1 MKRIHQGLKPLDSKV
16 LFIMVFLSLHI
27 LFMLGQ
33 GQCSAIAPDEI
44 TYLAIFRDV
53 FLSTPN
59 TELVEVYG
67 SSKYIY
73 YVYYFPGFVFNLIF
87 ENPIYA
93 IRFSAIVFTLF
104 VYLISERIIDSA
116 QPTNSQWLM
125 RIFKLSI
132 LFIPSIFV
140 FTGSGIRE
148 SLLIFSL
155 VSTFYGLKLILDNN
169 LKIGFLIFIIG
180 MLFSTSAKIYLF
192 PILALSSV
200 IVVSLTKENRIRKLF
215 LIIAS
220 AFISLAIFWQ
230 PISHVILNVEYQRP
244 SNILTTSD
252 HSGKD
257 YKTTTLAP
265 MGISATDL
273 PSATSL
279 WLNYCFEQ
287 DTLGFLKS
295 PIRRFFWSQ
304 DLNPSEVINLKES
317 SQSPV
322 ANDTNQVEAGQSPV
336 VNDTNQVEAGQ
347 SPAAVLYRFYE
358 FRRVLP
364 VEQIPLNI
372 LKFLSNPI
380 LDLNSKYLLVF
391 LIELPFW
398 ILGIFIL
405 CLSFLGVRGLRFEW
419 NWLTVYSGLIFIVFL
434 VYSGATEVNVGTSI
448 RHRTFLWIPLIFLL
462 TGIRRETSFGSSKP
476 SGNYNQ

>member
-1 MKRIHQGLKPLDSKV
+1 MNRKFQGLRVLDSKV
-16 LFIMVFLSLHI
+16 LFITIFLTLHI

-44 TYLAIFRDV
+44 TYLAVFRDT
-53 FLSTPN
+53 FLGIPN
-59 TELVEVYG
+59 PGLAEVYG
-67 SSKYIY
+67 SSRFIY
-73 YVYYFPGFVFNLIF
+73 YLYYFPGFVFNLIF
-87 ENPIYA
+87 QNAIYA
-93 IRFSAIVFTLF
+93 IRFSAIVFSLF
-104 VYLISERIIDSA
+104 IFLISERIISNA
-116 QPTNSQWLM
+116 QPANSQWLK
-125 RIFKLSI
+125 RIFKLSF

-155 VSTFYGLKLILDNN
+155 ISTIYGFKLILQNN
-169 LKIGFLIFIIG
+169 FKIGFLIFTIG

-192 PILALSSV
+192 PILALSTV
-200 IVVSLTKENRIRKLF
+200 IVAYITKENRIRNVF

-230 PISHVILNVEYQRP
+230 PISHVVLNVEYQRP
-244 SNILTTSD
+244 SNTSTASDPSPNNYEKTALNPKGILAS
-252 HSGKD
+252 S
-257 YKTTTLAP
+257 
-265 MGISATDL
+265 L

-279 WLNYCFEQ
+279 WLNYCFQ
-287 DTLGFLKS
+287 QNTLGFLKS
-295 PIRRFFWSQ
+295 PIKQLFW
-304 DLNPSEVINLKES
+304 DTVPNPSESINQKES
-317 SQSPV
+317 
-322 ANDTNQVEAGQSPV
+322 GQSPMT
-336 VNDTNQVEAGQ
+336 NGANQVEAGQ

-372 LKFLSNPI
+372 LKFLTNPI
-380 LDLNSKYLLVF
+380 LDLKSKYLLVF
-391 LIELPFW
+391 LIEFPFW

-405 CLSFLGVRGLRFEW
+405 LLSFLGVRRLRFDW
-419 NWLTVYSGLIFIVFL
+419 NWLTVYSALIFIMFL

-462 TGIRRETSFGSSKP
+462 TGIRRDTSLGSSKP
-476 SGNYNQ
+476 SGNSTQ

>member
-1 MKRIHQGLKPLDSKV
+1 
-16 LFIMVFLSLHI
+16 MV
-27 LFMLGQ
+27 GQ

-44 TYLAIFRDV
+44 TYLAIFRDI

-67 SSKYIY
+67 SSKFIY
-73 YVYYFPGFVFNLIF
+73 YVYYFPGFLFNLIF
-87 ENPIYA
+87 QNSIYA
-93 IRFSAIVFTLF
+93 IRFSAIVFSLF
-104 VYLISERIIDSA
+104 VYLISERIIASA
-116 QPTNSQWLM
+116 QPANSQWLK
-125 RIFKLSI
+125 RIFKLSF

-155 VSTFYGLKLILDNN
+155 ISTFYGLKLLLENN
-169 LKIGFLIFIIG
+169 LKIGFLIFTVG
-180 MLFSTSAKIYLF
+180 MLFSISAKIYLF
-192 PILALSSV
+192 PVLALSAV
-200 IVVSLTKENRIRKLF
+200 IVTSLTRENRVRNLF

-220 AFISLAIFWQ
+220 TFISLAIFWQ

-244 SNILTTSD
+244 SNTLTTSD
-252 HSGKD
+252 LSADG
-257 YKTTTLAP
+257 YKTTALTSKGTL
-265 MGISATDL
+265 ATDL

-287 DTLGFLKS
+287 NTLGFLKS
-295 PIRRFFWSQ
+295 PIKQFFWGQ
-304 DLNPSEVINLKES
+304 VPNPSEDINLKES

-322 ANDTNQVEAGQSPV
+322 TNDTNQVEAGQSPV
-336 VNDTNQVEAGQ
+336 TNDTNQVEAGQ

-358 FRRVLP
+358 YRRVLP
-364 VEQIPLNI
+364 IEQIPLNI
-372 LKFLSNPI
+372 LKFLTNPI

-405 CLSFLGVRGLRFEW
+405 CLSFLGVRRLRFDW
-419 NWLTVYSGLIFIVFL
+419 NWLTVYSGLIFIMFL

-462 TGIRRETSFGSSKP
+462 TGIRRETSLGPSKP
-476 SGNYNQ
+476 SGNSTQ

>member
-1 MKRIHQGLKPLDSKV
+1 MNRKFQGLRVLDSKV
-16 LFIMVFLSLHI
+16 LFITIFLTLHI

-44 TYLAIFRDV
+44 TYLAVFRDT
-53 FLSTPN
+53 FLGIPN
-59 TELVEVYG
+59 PGLAEVYG
-67 SSKYIY
+67 SSRFIY
-73 YVYYFPGFVFNLIF
+73 YLYYFPGFVFNLIF
-87 ENPIYA
+87 QNAIYA
-93 IRFSAIVFTLF
+93 IRFSAIVFSLF
-104 VYLISERIIDSA
+104 IFLISERIISNA
-116 QPTNSQWLM
+116 QPANSQWLK
-125 RIFKLSI
+125 RIFKLSF

-155 VSTFYGLKLILDNN
+155 ISTIYGFKLILQNN
-169 LKIGFLIFIIG
+169 FKIGFLIFTIG

-192 PILALSSV
+192 PILALSTV
-200 IVVSLTKENRIRKLF
+200 IVAYITKENRIRNVF

-230 PISHVILNVEYQRP
+230 PISHVVLNVEYQRP
-244 SNILTTSD
+244 SNTSTASDPSPNNYEKTALNPKGILAS
-252 HSGKD
+252 S
-257 YKTTTLAP
+257 
-265 MGISATDL
+265 L

-279 WLNYCFEQ
+279 WLNYCFQ
-287 DTLGFLKS
+287 QNTLGFLKS
-295 PIRRFFWSQ
+295 PIKQLFW
-304 DLNPSEVINLKES
+304 DTVPNPSESINQKES
-317 SQSPV
+317 GQSPMTNG
-322 ANDTNQVEAGQSPV
+322 ANQVEAGQSPMT
-336 VNDTNQVEAGQ
+336 NGANQVEAGQ

-372 LKFLSNPI
+372 LKFLTNPI
-380 LDLNSKYLLVF
+380 LDLKSKYLLVF
-391 LIELPFW
+391 LIEFPFW

-405 CLSFLGVRGLRFEW
+405 LLSFLGVRRLRFDW
-419 NWLTVYSGLIFIVFL
+419 NWLTVYSALIFIMFL

-462 TGIRRETSFGSSKP
+462 TGIRRDTSLGSSKP
-476 SGNYNQ
+476 SGNSTQ

>member
-1 MKRIHQGLKPLDSKV
+1 MKRIHQGLKILDSKV
-16 LFIMVFLSLHI
+16 LFIMVFLALHI

-44 TYLAIFRDV
+44 TYLAIFRDI

-73 YVYYFPGFVFNLIF
+73 YVYYFPGFLFNLIF
-87 ENPIYA
+87 RNPIYA
-93 IRFSAIVFTLF
+93 IRFSAIVFCLF
-104 VYLISERIIDSA
+104 AYLISEKIIDSA
-116 QPTNSQWLM
+116 QPTNSQWLK

-132 LFIPSIFV
+132 LFIPAIFV
-140 FTGSGIRE
+140 FTGAGIRE

-155 VSTFYGLKLILDNN
+155 ILTFYGLKLILDKN

-180 MLFSTSAKIYLF
+180 ILFSTSAKIYLF

-200 IVVSLTKENRIRKLF
+200 IVISLTKENRIRKLS

-220 AFISLAIFWQ
+220 AFISVAIFWQ

-244 SNILTTSD
+244 SNTLTTID

-257 YKTTTLAP
+257 NKTTTLTP
-265 MGISATDL
+265 VGILATDL

-287 DTLGFLKS
+287 DSLGFLKS
-295 PIRRFFWSQ
+295 PIRQFFWSQ
-304 DLNPSEVINLKES
+304 DLNPSEVINIKES

-322 ANDTNQVEAGQSPV
+322 TNNTNQVEAGH
-336 VNDTNQVEAGQ
+336 DTNQVEAGQ
-347 SPAAVLYRFYE
+347 SPAAVLYKFYE
-358 FRRVLP
+358 YRRVLP
-364 VEQIPLNI
+364 IEQIPLNI

-398 ILGIFIL
+398 ILGIFTL
-405 CLSFLGVRGLRFEW
+405 CLSFLGVRRLRFDW
-419 NWLTVYSGLIFIVFL
+419 NWLTVYSGLIFIMFL

-462 TGIRRETSFGSSKP
+462 TGIRRETSLGPSKP